1 VQENLGNQAA
11 LMAEN
16 AGLFDR
22 ATDVLGTAGSKMQGL
37 FVGMAAAVVPQII
50 EVVDS
55 LNSIDLT
62 GIGQAFGDAISFWIN
77 YFKNFGT
84 EGKLVYNTLK
94 LAFMDAVNSL
104 SDSLQTV
111 WAQSY
116 IGLKMAFANA
126 INFLATEMAVLFAT
140 FAAKTKAM
148 FSFAPGSPEV
158 AAKKAEA
165 EVRSKGELI
174 NTAQLK
180 KDAEMLKLKVP
191 APLFDTTETIA
202 KIERDQ
208 AKIAESTQK
217 TAAAAREKYATP
229 APPPPGA
236 AFIPKIEEKPIG
248 SIVSSMAKIGG
259 DVGGPQN
266 AGVDLA
272 RQQLIAQQKTA
283 DNTAKMLDKIGKL
296 QPATSS
302 SMGIVY
308 Q

>member
-1 VQENLGNQAA
+1 
-11 LMAEN
+11 
-16 AGLFDR
+16 
-22 ATDVLGTAGSKMQGL
+22 
-37 FVGMAAAVVPQII
+37 
-50 EVVDS
+50 
-55 LNSIDLT
+55 
-62 GIGQAFGDAISFWIN
+62 
-77 YFKNFGT
+77 
-84 EGKLVYNTLK
+84 
-94 LAFMDAVNSL
+94 
-104 SDSLQTV
+104 
-111 WAQSY
+111 
-116 IGLKMAFANA
+116 
-126 INFLATEMAVLFAT
+126 MAVLFAT
-140 FAAKTKAM
+140 TAAKTKAL
-148 FSFAPGSPEV
+148 FTAQNPEA
-158 AAKKAEA
+158 AAKKAEG
-165 EVRSKGELI
+165 EVRAKGELI
-174 NTAQLK
+174 DTAKLK
-180 KDAEMLKLKVP
+180 KDFEMAKFKVP
-191 APLFDTTETIA
+191 APLFDTTQTVAE
-202 KIERDQ
+202 IERDQ

-283 DNTAKMLDKIGKL
+283 DNTAKMLDKIGRL